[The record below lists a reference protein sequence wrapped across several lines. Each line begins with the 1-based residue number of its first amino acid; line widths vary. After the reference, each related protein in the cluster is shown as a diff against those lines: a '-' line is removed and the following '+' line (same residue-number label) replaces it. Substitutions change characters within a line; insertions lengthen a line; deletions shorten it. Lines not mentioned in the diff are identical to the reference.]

1 MRRAAIA
8 LALAMATLTAAC
20 ADIPL
25 GDIRDSRV
33 SPGTSPTPQRVN

>member
-1 MRRAAIA
+1 MA
-8 LALAMATLTAAC
+8 LALMLTTLTAAC

-25 GDIRDSRV
+25 GDIRDTRV